1 MPKSKVMRQQSG
13 ITLIELLIV
22 VTIVGILAAVA
33 IPSYRNQAARANRT
47 EAKTALQ
54 QATQVLEKCF
64 TRARSYATCAASVAT
79 GDTPGRL
86 YRITITSAATT
97 YTVTASPINGQSGD
111 VCGALTINQ
120 AGVRTPAPDAR
131 KCW

>member
-1 MPKSKVMRQQSG
+1 MMKRHYSG
-13 ITLIELLIV
+13 ITLIELLVV
-22 VTIVGILAAVA
+22 VTIVGVLAAVA
-33 IPSYRNQAARANRT
+33 LPTYRTQALRANRT

-64 TRARSYATCAASVAT
+64 TRTRSYATCAAQVAT

-86 YRITITSAATT
+86 YSISIAADTTT
-97 YTVTASPINGQSGD
+97 YAVSATPINGQTAD
-111 VCGALTINQ
+111 TACGILKIDQTGA
-120 AGVRTPAPDAR
+120 RTPGASNTN